1 MTTPP
6 PGQPPQDPDQPHD
19 HGQPGYGEQGY
30 GQPGY
35 GQPGYGQQPGYG
47 YPPPMVYRA
56 PDHPQAATAMILG
69 ILGLALCQV
78 IAPFAWAMGKKTVAE
93 IDASQ
98 GQLGGRGQ
106 AQAGYVCG
114 IIGTVLLGLGIAFL
128 IVYFVIIVAV
138 FGGLAASGA

>member
-6 PGQPPQDPDQPHD
+6 PGQPPQDPNQPY
-19 HGQPGYGEQGY
+19 GYA
-30 GQPGY
+30 
-35 GQPGYGQQPGYG
+35 QPGYGQQQPYGQQPGYYGQPG
-47 YPPPMVYRA
+47 YPPPIVYRA

-69 ILGLALCQV
+69 ILGLVLCQV
-78 IAPFAWAMGKKTVAE
+78 LSPFAWSMGKKTVAE

-98 GQLGGRGQ
+98 GHLGGRGQ

-114 IIGTVLLGLGIAFL
+114 IIGTIILGLGVAFL

-138 FGGLAASGA
+138 FGGLAASSA

>member
-6 PGQPPQDPDQPHD
+6 PGQPPQDPNDP
-19 HGQPGYGEQGY
+19 YGY
-30 GQPGY
+30 GQQPAY
-35 GQPGYGQQPGYG
+35 GQQPSYGQQPGYYGQPG
-47 YPPPMVYRA
+47 YPPPIVYHA

-69 ILGLALCQV
+69 ILGLVLCQV
-78 IAPFAWAMGKKTVAE
+78 ISPFAWSMGKKTVAE

-114 IIGTVLLGLGIAFL
+114 IIGTIILGLAVAFL
-128 IVYFVIIVAV
+128 IVYFVIIVTV
-138 FGGLAASGA
+138 FGGLAASST